1 MEDNIIEFEEN
12 GKTVKY
18 DVILNLEDINGKNFV
33 VYTKSNKKD
42 KKDVICYASEYKIEK
57 GKTTILFCKAFL
69 HFIDGKMRWFIFLFN
84 SKFPNIFD

>member
-18 DVILNLEDINGKNFV
+18 DVILNLEDINGKNFI
-33 VYTKSNKKD
+33 VYTKRNKKD

-57 GKTTILFCKAFL
+57 GKTKLYQIKNDEDYELVNEVL
-69 HFIDGKMRWFIFLFN
+69 N
-84 SKFPNIFD
+84 SLQNGEKNGN

>member
-33 VYTKSNKKD
+33 VYTKRNKKD

-57 GKTTILFCKAFL
+57 GKTKLYQIKNDEDFELVNEVL
-69 HFIDGKMRWFIFLFN
+69 N
-84 SKFPNIFD
+84 SLQNGEKNGN

>member
-42 KKDVICYASEYKIEK
+42 KKDVICYVSEYKIEK
-57 GKTTILFCKAFL
+57 GKTKLYQIKNDEDFELVNEVL
-69 HFIDGKMRWFIFLFN
+69 N
-84 SKFPNIFD
+84 SLQNGEKNGN